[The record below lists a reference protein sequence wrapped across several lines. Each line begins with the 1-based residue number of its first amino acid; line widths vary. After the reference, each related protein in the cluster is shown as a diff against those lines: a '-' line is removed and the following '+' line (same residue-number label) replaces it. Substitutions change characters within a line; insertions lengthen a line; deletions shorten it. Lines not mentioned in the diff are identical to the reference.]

1 MSIRMVTVAGHQ
13 PPMTSPMRR
22 RDPEGIHRFKTLV
35 ILRETNGETNGES
48 QENREANG
56 FGAPILTTCR
66 GNR

>member
-1 MSIRMVTVAGHQ
+1 
-13 PPMTSPMRR
+13 MRR
-22 RDPEGIHRFKTLV
+22 RDPEGNHRFKTLV

-48 QENREANG
+48 QENRETNG